1 MSHFPEPGLEK
12 GWAWRPLAEFGK
24 RGLGQRTKT
33 KQSDRCLSWV
43 STSQRTDKDRYPQC
57 RWTRSLCRRCLL
69 GLFKQDQDVETHL
82 NWQPEHTDYQ
92 SWIYLWRQHKMFWNR
107 TVSKKKK
114 KFRKPGIVRK
124 GNWEFPTTE
133 ETLQSKCRQTNGPP
147 AGALVQVNAT
157 RYSREQ
163 VLVYHL
169 AAWGICKALVGCLDP
184 CRSPA

>member
-1 MSHFPEPGLEK
+1 MRKDEHDVHWQSLGKGDLGKEPKQNKAIGV
-12 GWAWRPLAEFGK
+12 LAGF
-24 RGLGQRTKT
+24 LPHSVQT
-33 KQSDRCLSWV
+33 
-43 STSQRTDKDRYPQC
+43 RTDILSAGGQGPYAGDVC
-57 RWTRSLCRRCLL
+57 LASLNRIRMWKLTLIDNRNTQTTNHEYTYGDNTKCFEI
-69 GLFKQDQDVETHL
+69 GLSQ
-82 NWQPEHTDYQ
+82 
-92 SWIYLWRQHKMFWNR
+92 
-107 TVSKKKK
+107 KKKK

-169 AAWGICKALVGCLDP
+169 AA
-184 CRSPA
+184 